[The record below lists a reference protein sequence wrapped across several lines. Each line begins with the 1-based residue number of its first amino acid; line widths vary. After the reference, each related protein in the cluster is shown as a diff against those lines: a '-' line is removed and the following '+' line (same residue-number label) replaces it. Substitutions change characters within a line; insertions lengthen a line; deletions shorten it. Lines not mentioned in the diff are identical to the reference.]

1 MKLKASSMKSVNG
14 HKTKDKVGKT
24 RIVVLGTGFAGSA
37 FMESFNRKMPAKNR
51 DDSELIAVNH
61 TNYLTFSPLLYEVA
75 TGQVYEHHISI
86 PVCCDITDHGFRFL
100 EEEITEVNPERNE
113 VVTRHGS
120 IKYDHLVMAL
130 GTENND
136 FGIEGVAEHAIP
148 LKTIKDGAYSRFFT
162 RIESSGEN
170 SRIKVT
176 SFDRERNFSE
186 KQFNPVGIY
195 SGKDY
200 KVVMTY
206 IKVGQ
211 FIPVHSPGTDLVF
224 AVFRGTG
231 TGIFGD
237 REERL
242 LPGSVVVIPG
252 GEKRGIKAITDM
264 EGLHVVSPI
273 PDESDHVEVFEKLT
287 GGRFL

>member
-1 MKLKASSMKSVNG
+1 
-14 HKTKDKVGKT
+14 
-24 RIVVLGTGFAGSA
+24 
-37 FMESFNRKMPAKNR
+37 MESQKETVNLIDATKLPPQERHNRIFEKFLTLKPG
-51 DDSELIAVNH
+51 EVLQVIA
-61 TNYLTFSPLLYEVA
+61 
-75 TGQVYEHHISI
+75 
-86 PVCCDITDHGFRFL
+86 
-100 EEEITEVNPERNE
+100 
-113 VVTRHGS
+113 RHEP
-120 IKYDHLVMAL
+120 DHLLQHMAHEGL
-130 GTENND
+130 PVDAGAYYSHPNSDGT
-136 FGIEGVAEHAIP
+136 
-148 LKTIKDGAYSRFFT
+148 YSRFFT

>member
-1 MKLKASSMKSVNG
+1 
-14 HKTKDKVGKT
+14 
-24 RIVVLGTGFAGSA
+24 
-37 FMESFNRKMPAKNR
+37 MESQKETVN
-51 DDSELIAVNH
+51 LIDATKLPPQERH
-61 TNYLTFSPLLYEVA
+61 YRIFEKFLTLKPGEVLQVIAGHEPVHLLQQMAHERL
-75 TGQVYEHHISI
+75 
-86 PVCCDITDHGFRFL
+86 PVD
-100 EEEITEVNPERNE
+100 
-113 VVTRHGS
+113 
-120 IKYDHLVMAL
+120 A
-130 GTENND
+130 
-136 FGIEGVAEHAIP
+136 
-148 LKTIKDGAYSRFFT
+148 GAYYSHPNSDGTYSGFFT

-200 KVVMTY
+200 KVVLTY
-206 IKVGQ
+206 IKAGQ

-231 TGIFGD
+231 TGIFGE

-242 LPGSVVVIPG
+242 LPGSVVIIPG

-264 EGLHVVSPI
+264 EGLHIVSPI
-273 PDESDHVEVFEKLT
+273 PDESDHVEVFEKLS
-287 GGRFL
+287 GGRFM